1 MTRVAT
7 PECAITAANSRIQHA
22 GQGRRREDG
31 ITAPNRKQGTST
43 RGAGGLQSRNAK
55 TGLEYADPKDPIAR
69 MRGYIA
75 EVARLFG
82 DDDERVN
89 EVQA

>member
-1 MTRVAT
+1 
-7 PECAITAANSRIQHA
+7 
-22 GQGRRREDG
+22 
-31 ITAPNRKQGTST
+31 
-43 RGAGGLQSRNAK
+43 
-55 TGLEYADPKDPIAR
+55 